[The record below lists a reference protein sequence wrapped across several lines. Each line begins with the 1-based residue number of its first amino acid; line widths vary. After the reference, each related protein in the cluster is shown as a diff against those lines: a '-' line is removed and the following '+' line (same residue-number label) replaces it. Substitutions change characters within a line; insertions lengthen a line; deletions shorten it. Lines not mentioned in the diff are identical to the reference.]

1 MAPVAIQ
8 DQTAPAQ
15 PSAPLK
21 NAAQPASATPGLS
34 KQSLGNLSSRPLDR
48 VWRGNEQ
55 GTVKL
60 QVAVPDFGDDL
71 YAKRE
76 WVKQHLAGAFQM
88 WGSNGFGEGV
98 AGHITVRDPVKPDH
112 YWMNPF
118 AVHFSA
124 VTVDNLVLVTPEGWV
139 SPEGAQLP
147 INTAGFHLHSAIHD
161 TRPEIQA
168 AAHCHTV
175 HGKAWSVFG
184 KPVEMLTQ
192 DACMF
197 YDNLSVYNSFG
208 GIVLAADEGA
218 NIAKALGP
226 KNKCAILQNHGLMTL
241 GDTVDEAAY
250 LFAALERQ
258 CKVQLM
264 MEAALAGNPS
274 LKKNVIDDE
283 DAAFTAAT
291 LTHWEIAYTNAQPE
305 FNLLVQERGHLFL
318 GKNAKL
324 VQGRS

>member
-8 DQTAPAQ
+8 ETHQAATA
-15 PSAPLK
+15 APLK
-21 NAAQPASATPGLS
+21 QANAVDSSAAAS
-34 KQSLGNLSSRPLDR
+34 KQSLGNLSSRPIER
-48 VWRGNEQ
+48 VYRGNEQ
-55 GTVKL
+55 GSIKL
-60 QVAVPDFGDDL
+60 QVSVPEFGQDL
-71 YAKRE
+71 LAKRQWIKE
-76 WVKQHLAGAFQM
+76 HLAAAFQY
-88 WGSNGFGEGV
+88 WGKCGFAEGV

-118 AVHFSA
+118 AVHYSA

-147 INTAGFHLHSAIHD
+147 INTAGFHIHSAIHD
-161 TRPEIQA
+161 ARPEIQA

-184 KPVEMLTQ
+184 KPIDMLTQ

-197 YDNLSVYNSFG
+197 YDNLAVYNSFG
-208 GIVLAADEGA
+208 GIVLAADEGH

-226 KNKCAILQNHGLMTL
+226 KKKCAILQNHGLMTL

-264 MEAALAGNPS
+264 TEAALAANSS

-291 LTHWEIAYTNAQPE
+291 LTNWEVAYTNFQPE
-305 FNLLVQERGHLFL
+305 FNLLVQERGHIFL
-318 GKNAKL
+318 GKQDTA
-324 VQGRS
+324 